1 LIAAAT
7 PGLRAQVNPS
17 TPNSVKSALGGA
29 GKPAQQG
36 AKPAAPAA
44 GKPALQAAKPAAPA
58 ATKPAPQAAK
68 PVVPAATKPAPQT
81 AKPTGKPAVKPSG
94 KPGAKRATKPA
105 AKPTVRAVEKRATPG
120 IAPAAAESEVK
131 QARRDPFESLI
142 GRQKDAPKNLPPGK
156 LGLQV
161 STLRLDG
168 IVRAPNGMIAVVSN
182 PQARTYFLREGDRLY
197 DGSVEK
203 ISMDAV
209 SFHEE
214 GKDAFGKPV
223 EHQVNKR
230 IYSSPGE
237 QQ

>member
-1 LIAAAT
+1 MARVARTAAQMWLYPMVEYQRSLLTPFSMWAAGAANALVDPCGPLAYVSGARCFAAGYELLYRLSKTVEKPGT
-7 PGLRAQVNPS
+7 PG
-17 TPNSVKSALGGA
+17 
-29 GKPAQQG
+29 GK
-36 AKPAAPAA
+36 
-44 GKPALQAAKPAAPA
+44 
-58 ATKPAPQAAK
+58 
-68 PVVPAATKPAPQT
+68 
-81 AKPTGKPAVKPSG
+81 
-94 KPGAKRATKPA
+94 
-105 AKPTVRAVEKRATPG
+105 
-120 IAPAAAESEVK
+120 PAAAESEVK

-142 GRQKDAPKNLPPGK
+142 GRNNKTQLNLPPGK

-168 IVRAPNGMIAVVSN
+168 IVSAPNGMIAVVSN

-203 ISMDAV
+203 ISMEGV

-223 EHQVNKR
+223 ERQVNKR